1 MCVGVDAHGVG
12 PMGKESGFRFDG
24 TLQPK
29 CAHLTQIW
37 GLCRLAQTPCQGI
50 NSLLG
55 CLIKP

>member
-24 TLQPK
+24 TLQHKRSHP
-29 CAHLTQIW
+29 IW
-37 GLCRLAQTPCQGI
+37 GLCGLAQTPYQGI